1 MNIDVQGSPLEA
13 LGELPDMTIDPDLL
27 HVARAMVT
35 HRSGELVYTRRWLHA
50 RPEISRA
57 EHETTA
63 ALRERLMVQGLRPR
77 VLSVGTG
84 LICDIGHEGPLVALR
99 ADIDALAMDEVNNV
113 PYRSMHDGA
122 CHACGHDVHT
132 SVVLG
137 AGLVLQELISSGK
150 VRGRVRLIF
159 EPSEESL
166 PGGALDVIADGG
178 LDEVEAIFGV
188 HCDPKIDAGKLGFRI
203 GPLTSASHHM
213 AISMFGPGGHTA
225 RPALT
230 VNLADEVARVVREL
244 PGAVQAE
251 ADAMLAAEAA
261 DATLAAA
268 AGDGAG
274 AGQARDVHAGS
285 AGDAGA
291 AEPGEV
297 RVVFGTIHTGSA
309 SNVIPAEAE
318 LTGSVRTPDAAV
330 SQALLTILPRVLARL
345 LGTDLRP
352 GPQGHQGSRPDGLGW
367 HLSHQPGVTPV
378 RNDAEATRTFAR
390 AALLAGGP
398 DAACDTPHSWG
409 GDTFGWYQDHV
420 PGCYARLGTHWPGRR
435 DHLDLHRPNFDIDEA
450 SIPFGTTAL
459 VLAAVGWLG
468 RSG

>member
-1 MNIDVQGSPLEA
+1 MNIDVAGSPDET
-13 LGELPDMTIDPDLL
+13 LGDLTDMAIDPDLL
-27 HVARAMVT
+27 HVARAMVA

-50 RPEISRA
+50 RPEVSRA

-63 ALRERLMVQGLRPR
+63 ALRERLMVQGLKPR
-77 VLSVGTG
+77 VLTSGTG
-84 LICDIGHEGPLVALR
+84 LICDIGDEGPMVALR
-99 ADIDALAMDEVNNV
+99 ADIDALSMDDAKDV

-132 SVVLG
+132 AVVLG
-137 AGLVLQELISSGK
+137 AGLVLQELINSGRL
-150 VRGRVRLIF
+150 RGRVRLIF

-178 LDEVEAIFGV
+178 LDGVGTIFGV
-188 HCDPKIDAGKLGFRI
+188 HCDPKIDAGRLGFRI

-244 PGAVQAE
+244 PAAVQAE
-251 ADAMLAAEAA
+251 ADAM
-261 DATLAAA
+261 
-268 AGDGAG
+268 AG
-274 AGQARDVHAGS
+274 
-285 AGDAGA
+285 GDA
-291 AEPGEV
+291 ERGEV

-330 SQALLTILPRVLARL
+330 SEALLTILPRVLARM

-352 GPQGHQGSRPDGLGW
+352 GPDGHQGSRPDGLAW
-367 HLSHQPGVTPV
+367 RLSHEPGVTPV
-378 RNDAEATRTFAR
+378 RNDAQATRTFAR

-398 DAACDTPHSWG
+398 DAVCDTPHSWG

-435 DHLDLHRPNFDIDEA
+435 DHLDLHRPTFDVDESA
-450 SIPFGTTAL
+450 IPFGATAL
-459 VLAAVGWLG
+459 VLAAVGWLA
-468 RSG
+468 SQT

>member
-1 MNIDVQGSPLEA
+1 MGIDVDRFPVEA
-13 LGELPDMTIDPDLL
+13 LGDLPDMRIDPDLL
-27 HVARAMVT
+27 HVARAMVE
-35 HRSGELVYTRRWLHA
+35 HRSGELIYTRRWLHA
-50 RPEISRA
+50 RPEVSRA

-63 ALRERLMVQGLRPR
+63 ALRERLMVEGLKPR

-84 LICDIGHEGPLVALR
+84 LICDIGEAGPMVALR
-99 ADIDALAMDEVNNV
+99 ADIDALAMDDAKDV
-113 PYRSMHDGA
+113 PYASLNAGV

-132 SVVLG
+132 AVVLG
-137 AGLVLQELISSGK
+137 AGLVLHQLIGSGR
-150 VRGRVRLIF
+150 VPGRVRLIF

-166 PGGALDVIADGG
+166 PGGALDVIKDGG
-178 LDEVEAIFGV
+178 LDSVDAIFGV
-188 HCDPKIDAGKLGFRI
+188 HCDPKIDAGHLGFRI
-203 GPLTSASHHM
+203 GALTSASHHM

-251 ADAMLAAEAA
+251 ADALS
-261 DATLAAA
+261 
-268 AGDGAG
+268 G
-274 AGQARDVHAGS
+274 
-285 AGDAGA
+285 GDA
-291 AEPGEV
+291 ERGEV

-318 LTGSVRTPDAAV
+318 LTGSVRTPDAHV
-330 SQALLTILPRVLARL
+330 SDALLTILPRVLARL

-352 GPQGHQGSRPDGLGW
+352 EADGHRGSRPDGLAW
-367 HLSHQPGVTPV
+367 VLSHQPGVTPV
-378 RNDAEATRTFAR
+378 RNDPEATRTFAR

-435 DHLDLHRPNFDIDEA
+435 DHLDLHRPTFDVDEA

-459 VLAAVGWLG
+459 VLAAIGWLT
-468 RSG
+468 RTA